1 MIVPQHF
8 KQISNWQTPEENQ
21 INDSLKNKL
30 ANDNGYRMIRIC
42 QEIVLND
49 LEDWGYQL
57 INAIKN
63 NETII
68 RIGNIYN

>member
-1 MIVPQHF
+1 
-8 KQISNWQTPEENQ
+8 
-21 INDSLKNKL
+21 
-30 ANDNGYRMIRIC
+30 MIRIC

-49 LEDWGYQL
+49 IEDWDYQL

-68 RIGNIYN
+68 RIGKIYDWLKNEFLFILK

>member
-1 MIVPQHF
+1 
-8 KQISNWQTPEENQ
+8 
-21 INDSLKNKL
+21 
-30 ANDNGYRMIRIC
+30 MIRIC

-68 RIGNIYN
+68 RIGNIYD